1 MKFINIGYGNVV
13 SASQVIAVVS
23 PDSAPIK
30 RMISES
36 RDRNQLIDATYG
48 RRTRAVMMT
57 ASGYVI
63 LSAIQPET
71 LAHRFVVQVENSHK
85 NNSNKNIG
93 RNTST
98 GVSSRSR
105 LNRAKNQEL

>member
-1 MKFINIGYGNVV
+1 MNIGYGNVV
-13 SASQVIAVVS
+13 SASQVVAVVS

-36 RDRNQLIDATYG
+36 RDRSQLIDATYG
-48 RRTRAVMMT
+48 RRTRAVIIT

-71 LAHRFVVQVENSHK
+71 VAHRFVVQVENSHK
-85 NNSNKNIG
+85 NNSNKNMG

-98 GVSSRSR
+98 EVSGHSR
-105 LNRAKNQEL
+105 LNRAENK